1 MKFTGS
7 GISVGGLFGFVIV
20 LTLVEMY
27 FSYAHDKKLYTKRD
41 TWTNI
46 YLMIAA
52 VIINLGMKTATF
64 FLLEYCYQ
72 FRLFQIANVWIYC
85 WC

>member
-7 GISVGGLFGFVIV
+7 DISVVGLFGFVIV

-27 FSYAHDKKLYTKRD
+27 FSYQHDKKLYTKRD

-46 YLMIAA
+46 YLMTAA
-52 VIINLGMKTATF
+52 VVINLGTKTFTF
-64 FLLEYCYQ
+64 FFIGLL
-72 FRLFQIANVWIYC
+72 LSVPLVPDP
-85 WC
+85 